1 MRCHALLYWRPSCC
15 ILCVWNH
22 ALSRLPAIVAGL
34 SAGVVWYISYY
45 FLAGAPLRS
54 SDRAGIWHP
63 VVDDCEL
70 RGPLFGCQLDM
81 RFFLLV
87 AVSNHV
93 FLIRDLAF
101 GVRGSSPSPP
111 RALPSF
117 RDSSLSDFGLQR
129 SQTDLIV
136 NAPKRC
142 WQCLS
147 SGNTWTSIRAIRR
160 GPH

>member
-1 MRCHALLYWRPSCC
+1 MRKVGDVRCHALLYWRPSCC

-81 RFFLLV
+81 RFFF
-87 AVSNHV
+87 VSGCV
-93 FLIRDLAF
+93 KPRLFDSGFGFRCSWQLPLATTCLAF
-101 GVRGSSPSPP
+101 LSGFFSFGFWSS
-111 RALPSF
+111 AI
-117 RDSSLSDFGLQR
+117 SD
-129 SQTDLIV
+129 
-136 NAPKRC
+136 
-142 WQCLS
+142 
-147 SGNTWTSIRAIRR
+147 
-160 GPH
+160 